1 MDTPY
6 DRVEMV
12 EKVGQ
17 TESSRSVVSVNKYD
31 IFYIVIVVGVV

>member
-6 DRVEMV
+6 DRVEV

-31 IFYIVIVVGVV
+31 IFYNVIVVGVV